1 MFPFLTMIAL
11 PLVLVAVLV
20 SLGMGLLAMN
30 KTGEEARERSSKLMR
45 WRVGLHLAAFG
56 IIVLIML
63 LR

>member
-1 MFPFLTMIAL
+1 MFAFLTMIAL

-20 SLGMGLLAMN
+20 SLVMGLLAMN

-45 WRVGLHLAAFG
+45 WRVGLHVAALG
-56 IIVLIML
+56 LIVLIML